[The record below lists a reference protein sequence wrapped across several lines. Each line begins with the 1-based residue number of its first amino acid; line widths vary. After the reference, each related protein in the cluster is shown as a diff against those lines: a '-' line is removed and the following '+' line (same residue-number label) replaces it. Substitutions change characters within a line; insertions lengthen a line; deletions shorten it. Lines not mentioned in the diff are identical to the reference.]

1 MVRFNFYEWTSS
13 LFEKED
19 GYGLGANYY
28 NRNDFAPNHS
38 SINLSQL
45 STPKKMELF
54 RFLIN
59 IENSQ
64 TIEET
69 DG

>member
-1 MVRFNFYEWTSS
+1 MARLHFYEWTSP

-28 NRNDFAPNHS
+28 DRNDFVPNHS
-38 SINLSQL
+38 PIDLSQL
-45 STPKKMELF
+45 STPRKMELF

-59 IENSQ
+59 LENSE
-64 TIEET
+64 TIEY
-69 DG
+69 G